1 MPLGSRKIISLATA
15 VAKERNYFI
24 RLNFLNFTS
33 GPRHMVKTYGAEL
46 RPSGS
51 TGKQKYRTVPK
62 KILEKPKNN
71 LVIQENI
78 NIIISSL
85 KIKTANVIAFVNI

>member
-33 GPRHMVKTYGAEL
+33 GPRHMVKIYGAEL

-62 KILEKPKNN
+62 KI
-71 LVIQENI
+71 
-78 NIIISSL
+78 
-85 KIKTANVIAFVNI
+85 